1 MLAAAPW
8 IALAGIIIVGLMF
21 IVELIKWRAPGSV
34 ISRRHKVTRTS
45 LALLME
51 LLFGLTWFGP
61 SFTSGRDVAG
71 QLVYWTVC
79 LTISVAVFVL
89 ALVEL
94 GEVANQF
101 TKLNKRAVR
110 DFVDDTRRDIK

>member
-1 MLAAAPW
+1 MLAAAQW
-8 IALAGIIIVGLMF
+8 MALAGIIIVGVMF
-21 IVELIKWRAPGSV
+21 IIELIKWRAPGSV

-79 LTISVAVFVL
+79 LIISVAAFVL
-89 ALVEL
+89 ALIEL
-94 GEVANQF
+94 REVARQF
-101 TKLNKRAVR
+101 TGLNKRAFR